1 MTAPMN
7 APAAALPVGK
17 IVQASY
23 AALLAD
29 PRGFIRIAGPWW
41 LAIALIALLRV
52 TLAALGQEDVSAL
65 AFFDIAGAVV
75 AFIGAA
81 VFAVHW
87 NRAVLLREGL
97 GEDVGARRAMRF
109 AGLFAVLA
117 VIVAFI
123 GGAMVIAAA
132 TVTILIWGSGALD
145 GVPDVVGG
153 WILAAGMLI
162 VGARLLPALALVAI
176 DFPGPAIKTAYRMT
190 RGHGLALFHGAVAV
204 VLPAL
209 VLRSLPMFLAKA
221 AGDHAASVTLNL
233 LTTAMTF
240 AIVALGTS
248 FGACA
253 YIALRGA
260 ARAEDA

>member
-1 MTAPMN
+1 MTAP
-7 APAAALPVGK
+7 AGRLPIGK

-23 AALLAD
+23 ATLLAD
-29 PRGFIRIAGPWW
+29 PRGFLRTAGPWW

-52 TLAALGQEDVSAL
+52 MLAALGHEALSAL
-65 AFFDIAGAVV
+65 AFFDIAGAAV
-75 AFIGAA
+75 AFLGAA

-97 GEDVGARRAMRF
+97 GEDAGARRTLRF
-109 AGLFAVLA
+109 AGLFAVA
-117 VIVAFI
+117 AIIVAAI

-132 TVTILIWGSGALD
+132 TVAILIWGGGALD
-145 GVPDVVGG
+145 GVPDVAGG
-153 WILAAGMLI
+153 WILAAGMLV

-190 RGHGLALFHGAVAV
+190 RGHGLALFRGAVAA

-209 VLRSLPMFLAKA
+209 ILRSLPLFLAKA
-221 AGDHAASVTLNL
+221 TGDQASAIVLNL

-253 YIALRGA
+253 YIALRNA
-260 ARAEDA
+260 APHGSFRQSS